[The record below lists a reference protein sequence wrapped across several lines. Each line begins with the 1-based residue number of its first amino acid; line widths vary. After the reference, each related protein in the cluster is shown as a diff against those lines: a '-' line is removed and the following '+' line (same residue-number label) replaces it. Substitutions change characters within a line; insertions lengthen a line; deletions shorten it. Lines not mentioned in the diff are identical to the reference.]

1 MEEPTQLT
9 TPLINVKRIK
19 SRYFS
24 IDEFNIANDA
34 VFKVEFSHVLMID
47 SVANLIFFD
56 LKVWYS
62 IPQNENQNRVV
73 LDCLVQNIFEVA
85 NIKSFKQ
92 DDGMIKLP
100 NEILINIVSMAIT
113 HTRAVVAINTAGTVF
128 QDTLIPVVD
137 PVEATMAFFK
147 EIPNHQTQL
156 EKEEKVSFEDID
168 LTPTGT
174 SKKKVKMAVK

>member
-1 MEEPTQLT
+1 MEEPTHLT
-9 TPLINVKRIK
+9 TPSINVKRIK

-34 VFKVEFSHVLMID
+34 IFKVEFSHVLMVD
-47 SVANLIFFD
+47 SAANLIFFD

-62 IPQNENQNRVV
+62 IPQNNTQNRVV

-85 NIKSFKQ
+85 NIESFKQ
-92 DDGMIKLP
+92 DDGKIKLP

-137 PVEATMAFFK
+137 PIEATMAFFK
-147 EIPNHQTQL
+147 EIPSHQTQL
-156 EKEEKVSFEDID
+156 EKEEKLSFENIA
-168 LTPTGT
+168 LAPTGNST
-174 SKKKVKMAVK
+174 KKIKRAVK

>member
-1 MEEPTQLT
+1 MEEPTHLT

-34 VFKVEFSHVLMID
+34 IFKVEFSHVLKVD
-47 SVANLIFFD
+47 SIANLIFFD

-62 IPQNENQNRVV
+62 IPENGNQNRVV
-73 LDCLVQNIFEVA
+73 LECLVQNIFEVA

-92 DDGMIKLP
+92 GDGKVNLP
-100 NEILINIVSMAIT
+100 DEILINIVSMAIT

-137 PVEATMAFFK
+137 PVEATKAFFK
-147 EIPNHQTQL
+147 DIPTHQTQQKRG
-156 EKEEKVSFEDID
+156 ENEY
-168 LTPTGT
+168 
-174 SKKKVKMAVK
+174 